1 MYFLIRT
8 MERVGKILPSAPR
21 GNLMRPTYMVGNV
34 ATPEPRLVVPPPKG
48 IHDFSPPLPKGA
60 YFTNA
65 GVRQWNSHAFAGGN
79 LPVPEGGK
87 CKYSPK
93 QEVLDE
99 QADDR
104 VNEFLGRYAS
114 INEEA
119 RAVLQERFAQKNAV
133 RDLEQYQQL
142 INRGLTDAEAGEVIR
157 RKLIEKVSSSKGQE
171 RIDFHQKQKDIIADL
186 AITRRVKVGLPQSM
200 ANFAG
205 VSTPEMNYSGS
216 EIAGMKRLLQSKIG
230 EVDLKRKNES
240 MIGQNFNSFPKITD
254 AGWTRNVPS
263 IYRDTGIITGV
274 APPGGAPP
282 VVFDRTSISGTLDEI
297 LRRHGG
303 ALPPPPPPRRDDRT
317 PAEVFANIPIGSGTA
332 FGKQK
337 IVPTDSSTFEEP
349 ESRAEALQRIAGGA
363 GEEQVAFHSSS
374 SVAPARGVAGEGPGG
389 AVAGGGGAGGGRGRG
404 RPARGIPSSADEF
417 NQQLRANTNPPRFT
431 LETAERLGIDVDADR
446 FLKKVGGTQRDLAKL
461 QNEIRR
467 KLETE

>member
-1 MYFLIRT
+1 
-8 MERVGKILPSAPR
+8 
-21 GNLMRPTYMVGNV
+21 MVGNV
-34 ATPEPRLVVPPPKG
+34 ATPEPRLVVPAPKG
-48 IHDFSPPLPKGA
+48 IHDFSAPLPKGA
-60 YFTNA
+60 MFEHA

-87 CKYSPK
+87 CSYNPAK
-93 QEVLDE
+93 QVLDE

-114 INEEA
+114 IHEEA
-119 RAVLQERFAQKNAV
+119 RNVLQQRFAQKNAV

-263 IYRDTGIITGV
+263 IYRDAGIITGV
-274 APPGGAPP
+274 IPPGGSPP

-317 PAEVFANIPIGSGTA
+317 AEEVFSGRS
-332 FGKQK
+332 GRPQGEELRPERNLGYGR
-337 IVPTDSSTFEEP
+337 VPLEFEGP
-349 ESRAEALQRIAGGA
+349 SRAEQLQ
-363 GEEQVAFHSSS
+363 ELVSSS
-374 SVAPARGVAGEGPGG
+374 SSSTGLRPAEGVAGEGPGG
-389 AVAGGGGAGGGRGRG
+389 AVAGGGGAGGRGRG
-404 RPARGIPSSADEF
+404 RPARGIPSSADDF

-446 FLKKVGGTQRDLAKL
+446 FLKKPGGTQRDLGKL

-467 KLETE
+467 KLEAE